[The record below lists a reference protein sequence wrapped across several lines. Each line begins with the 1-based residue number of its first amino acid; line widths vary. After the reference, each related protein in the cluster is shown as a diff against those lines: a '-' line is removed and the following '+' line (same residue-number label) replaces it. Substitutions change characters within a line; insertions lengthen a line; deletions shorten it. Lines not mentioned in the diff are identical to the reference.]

1 MFGSGH
7 EKQWVEIISEG
18 LLLFQRNSIHFLNFH
33 NTFLWIVIKYFVK
46 IWGQKNK
53 IGISEIILTQ
63 NVRNKLVMFLIF
75 HTIGLLCSSK
85 FSCLYETEAIQ
96 PVGRDKS
103 QGWKNCINHN
113 YILSRNF
120 GYNWTK
126 QDNPR

>member
-7 EKQWVEIISEG
+7 ETKWVEIISEG
-18 LLLFQRNSIHFLNFH
+18 LLLFQRNSIYFIIFH
-33 NTFLWIVIKYFVK
+33 NISLWIVVIHFVK

-53 IGISEIILTQ
+53 IGISEIISTQ

-103 QGWKNCINHN
+103 QGWKNCINYN